1 MAVRLMF
8 DSGSDVPCS
17 RAKEK
22 GWVYLPMT
30 VTFGSE
36 QFRDG
41 IDIDT
46 KTFFDRLIESD
57 ELPST
62 SQISPADFE
71 EAIEKAHSEGD
82 VPLIITISSKLS
94 GTYQSAVIAAESA
107 GGEVYVVDSL
117 NATLGEAILIEEAG
131 RLIDSGV
138 PAAKIKEHLD
148 AIKHRIRLLAVLGTL
163 EYLKKGGRISSA
175 VAMAGSLLQ
184 IKPVVSVE
192 DGEIKL
198 VGKARGSKNGN
209 NLLAQLVM
217 GSSGIDFEKPYSLAY
232 SGTDR
237 SLLDKYVDDSRYL
250 WEGHTE
256 NLPVIS
262 LGATIGTHVGPGA
275 IAVAFFEKNKK
286 D

>member
-1 MAVRLMF
+1 M
-8 DSGSDVPCS
+8 
-17 RAKEK
+17 
-22 GWVYLPMT
+22 
-30 VTFGSE
+30 
-36 QFRDG
+36 
-41 IDIDT
+41 
-46 KTFFDRLIESD
+46 
-57 ELPST
+57 
-62 SQISPADFE
+62 
-71 EAIEKAHSEGD
+71 
-82 VPLIITISSKLS
+82 
-94 GTYQSAVIAAESA
+94 
-107 GGEVYVVDSL
+107 
-117 NATLGEAILIEEAG
+117 
-131 RLIDSGV
+131 
-138 PAAKIKEHLD
+138 
-148 AIKHRIRLLAVLGTL
+148 GTL

-275 IAVAFFEKNKK
+275 IAVAFFEKDKK